1 MANHVSG
8 LEQLHGVLEQGGDIK
23 DVVMKMIV
31 SGRDVAVMLGRV
43 LQSEQA
49 RVAQVVSSMSGLSG
63 QNSGGGR
70 KGIME
75 FKVIQNLKSVTG
87 DKSGFRQWHQKFMSA
102 IGQVNTDYE
111 KLMQIVVRE
120 VDLGKDLAVVLE
132 QGSSTAPQLWQ
143 ELTKD
148 VYKILIDKADGEAY
162 DKIKMVPSGDGMRAY
177 GVLYRW
183 FTDVSGLGLV
193 EQSRRLMHPEPVKR
207 EEELSE
213 AVEAWMDKLRR
224 LEAHGDKY
232 KLPAVYKLTALKAML
247 TGKALEYAELWEAD
261 LDKVDEEKAYDEL
274 LNKVRE
280 YGRKKKLDSS
290 ARTAV
295 QQGSDPMDVGQVRG
309 DEQGQS
315 WDYSNELVTW
325 ETAIAALSKGKGKGK
340 GFRGSCFNCGETGHP
355 ARECPKPR
363 AEKGDGKGK
372 GTGKGF
378 QGLCFNCGEFGHPA
392 RECPKSGRAKG
403 SPLWSWWPNPGK
415 GGGGKGPYGPGKGN
429 VWEVDCNHSEQ
440 SDWKWEQESE
450 KSEKIDIG
458 AIEQASDWATVK
470 RRCKKAGCGRELFC
484 IDRKINNEVC
494 EVNIPGWEKVRVQVD
509 SGAVDTVVPK
519 ETAKAFA
526 IKPTDMSKKGIGFIA
541 ANGSKIANH
550 GEKKVSGW
558 TDEGAGMSMRM
569 TCADVKKPLCSVY
582 RMNLG
587 GNVVVFDGDR
597 SYMQNKISGQKT
609 RIRCENGQYVFNMWV
624 QASDTADSAGEKRD
638 RFPEVST
645 SNRFHV
651 LSSDNDDEEK
661 NKTVFTRRALSH

>member
-1 MANHVSG
+1 M
-8 LEQLHGVLEQGGDIK
+8 
-23 DVVMKMIV
+23 
-31 SGRDVAVMLGRV
+31 
-43 LQSEQA
+43 
-49 RVAQVVSSMSGLSG
+49 
-63 QNSGGGR
+63 
-70 KGIME
+70 
-75 FKVIQNLKSVTG
+75 
-87 DKSGFRQWHQKFMSA
+87 
-102 IGQVNTDYE
+102 
-111 KLMQIVVRE
+111 
-120 VDLGKDLAVVLE
+120 
-132 QGSSTAPQLWQ
+132 
-143 ELTKD
+143 
-148 VYKILIDKADGEAY
+148 
-162 DKIKMVPSGDGMRAY
+162 
-177 GVLYRW
+177 
-183 FTDVSGLGLV
+183 
-193 EQSRRLMHPEPVKR
+193 
-207 EEELSE
+207 
-213 AVEAWMDKLRR
+213 
-224 LEAHGDKY
+224 
-232 KLPAVYKLTALKAML
+232 
-247 TGKALEYAELWEAD
+247 
-261 LDKVDEEKAYDEL
+261 
-274 LNKVRE
+274 
-280 YGRKKKLDSS
+280 
-290 ARTAV
+290 
-295 QQGSDPMDVGQVRG
+295 
-309 DEQGQS
+309 
-315 WDYSNELVTW
+315 
-325 ETAIAALSKGKGKGK
+325 
-340 GFRGSCFNCGETGHP
+340 
-355 ARECPKPR
+355 
-363 AEKGDGKGK
+363 
-372 GTGKGF
+372 
-378 QGLCFNCGEFGHPA
+378 
-392 RECPKSGRAKG
+392 
-403 SPLWSWWPNPGK
+403 
-415 GGGGKGPYGPGKGN
+415 
-429 VWEVDCNHSEQ
+429 WEVDCNHSEQ